1 MFLTLGNMSIRA
13 LCIISIPHKD
23 AATTVYYR
31 RFPTCEKRAQSLPG
45 YVPLP
50 AHKALAAALA
60 SCLDDN
66 ELRGWRER
74 VDQPLQL
81 PALELST
88 AEGALWPFVF
98 IKEQGLY
105 FGCLPLLSSSSGE
118 ERPDLLSLPEVT
130 TALLIVQAAIQAL
143 GNNIASLTATSG
155 AEPLEEFLSVACPF
169 GLVQFTQPSVVQSIL
184 KEPLSEEPAH
194 KVPAWRPTAYRGKP
208 VLRLQLKETV
218 HSTQCDRPDVG
229 GSSVA
234 QVSGH
239 LRVHAELECRELWLS
254 LTLPPDTPLAPML
267 AAHVELAP
275 STSSSMWRVH
285 LNPPPT
291 HPVEAVRY
299 VLPPVGAPIMG
310 LYSMRGDKRVD
321 FLLQLKL
328 QAGVPNAFQSLEVRV
343 PFFNRGC
350 IKKSSLTPSCGSVS
364 VARDRSSL
372 IWAVGQKFPSSSQ
385 EVSLTGTVHFNEQAS
400 PNVSKLCVGL
410 TSYVQ
415 VNFRMSQQMLS
426 GCSLDPKSI
435 QVSPQTKY
443 KLSIDHEVESLEY
456 RIWNKFGDVPFATS
470 NDSR

>member
-1 MFLTLGNMSIRA
+1 MSIRA

-23 AATTVYYR
+23 AASTVYYR
-31 RFPTCEKRAQSLPG
+31 RFPTCEKRAQRLPG

-50 AHKALAAALA
+50 PHKALAAALA

-105 FGCLPLLSSSSGE
+105 FGCLPLMSSPHAE
-118 ERPDLLSLPEVT
+118 ERLDLLSLPEVT
-130 TALLIVQAAIQAL
+130 AALLIVQAAIQAL

-155 AEPLEEFLSVACPF
+155 AEPLEQFLSVACPF
-169 GLVQFTQPSVVQSIL
+169 GLVQFTQPSVVQDIL
-184 KEPLSEEPAH
+184 REPMMEEPSH
-194 KVPAWRPTAYRGKP
+194 MVPAWRPTAYRGKP

-218 HSTQCDRPDVG
+218 HSTQCDRLDV
-229 GSSVA
+229 SSMA
-234 QVSGH
+234 QVCGH
-239 LRVHAELECRELWLS
+239 VRVHAELECRELWVAVS
-254 LTLPPDTPLAPML
+254 VPPDMPAPML

-275 STSSSMWRVH
+275 STSSSAWRVH

-299 VLPPVGAPIMG
+299 VMPPVGAPILG

-364 VARDRSSL
+364 VARDKCSL
-372 IWAVGQKFPSSSQ
+372 IWAVGQKFPASSQ
-385 EVSLTGTVHFNEQAS
+385 EVSLTGTVHFNEQALVS
-400 PNVSKLCVGL
+400 NMSKLCVGL

-415 VNFRMSQQMLS
+415 VDFRMTQQTLS
-426 GCSLDPKSI
+426 GCSLDPKSV
-435 QVSPQTKY
+435 QVTPQTKF
-443 KLSIDHEVESLEY
+443 KLVIDHEVESLEY
-456 RIWNKFGDVPFATS
+456 KIWNKFGEVPFATS
-470 NDSR
+470 NDSS